1 MPTPN
6 TIAETMNK
14 AHSHGGGAESTSH
27 SSRAD
32 RPTSFSLDGIPVPAH
47 IQFRGYDL
55 PQYVNVQYPWD
66 GHEQIDPGGVPQ
78 DYNPVASYVRGFT
91 LPGAPP
97 DGERIVFRANRHE
110 FGARGAS

>member
-32 RPTSFSLDGIPVPAH
+32 RPTSFSLDGIPVPAGREEDWRFTPLRR
-47 IQFRGYDL
+47 IDALFDPANYDRGDAPILHYE
-55 PQYVNVQYPWD
+55 YVSL
-66 GHEQIDPGGVPQ
+66 H
-78 DYNPVASYVRGFT
+78 S
-91 LPGAPP
+91 
-97 DGERIVFRANRHE
+97 
-110 FGARGAS
+110 